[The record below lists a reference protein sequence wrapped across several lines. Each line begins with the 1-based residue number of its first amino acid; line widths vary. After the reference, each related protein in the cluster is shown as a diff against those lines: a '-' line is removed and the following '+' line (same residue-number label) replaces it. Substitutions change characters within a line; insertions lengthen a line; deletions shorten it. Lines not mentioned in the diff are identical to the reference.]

1 MKEDWLRDIHDQMA
15 DFETEAPAG
24 LWEGIEAKLVERE
37 ARRKRKAVVGL
48 WAKWASGMAAAVAVG
63 LTVGRLT
70 LVQPGVAPVPLPAG
84 GGNAASATTAGVP
97 SAGPADT
104 EAAPPS
110 SVPGGSRSARAAT
123 LPAPTD
129 GLLAAAEA
137 ADESRAGGTP
147 ATTQATA
154 PEPAADTPRE
164 RPADGGTKKPARLP
178 ANGDDR
184 RTARASATAGGRLS
198 LGAFTAGGAGASLLN
213 RHESGFVAGVGP
225 DAAEWEDSPMLG
237 ILLYNQGQDVEARAK
252 HRQPIRAGLTL
263 AYRVT
268 DRLSVESGLTY
279 TRLSSDIREGSESHY
294 VAGEQTLNYV
304 GVPLSAKYRLAQLK
318 KLDVYAS
325 AGVLVEQCV
334 TGNTK
339 RDYVVNREKK
349 LAERED
355 IGPKPL
361 QVSANAAVGVQYNLT
376 PLVGVYAEPGASY
389 YFDDRSSLQTIY
401 KEKPLNLNIN
411 LGVRLTIGN

>member
-1 MKEDWLRDIHDQMA
+1 
-15 DFETEAPAG
+15 
-24 LWEGIEAKLVERE
+24 
-37 ARRKRKAVVGL
+37 
-48 WAKWASGMAAAVAVG
+48 
-63 LTVGRLT
+63 
-70 LVQPGVAPVPLPAG
+70 
-84 GGNAASATTAGVP
+84 
-97 SAGPADT
+97 
-104 EAAPPS
+104 
-110 SVPGGSRSARAAT
+110 
-123 LPAPTD
+123 
-129 GLLAAAEA
+129 
-137 ADESRAGGTP
+137 
-147 ATTQATA
+147 
-154 PEPAADTPRE
+154 
-164 RPADGGTKKPARLP
+164 
-178 ANGDDR
+178 
-184 RTARASATAGGRLS
+184 
-198 LGAFTAGGAGASLLN
+198 
-213 RHESGFVAGVGP
+213 
-225 DAAEWEDSPMLG
+225 MLG